1 MISSTVNN
9 KLSWWLVAQTLHKWL
24 GLIVGLQFL
33 IWLATGL
40 AFNLIDE
47 QKLDADVYRISD
59 TPAAISVPLAN
70 PDTLIAQYQSQGFI
84 QLKLVAVLNRP
95 VYALSTRT
103 QGYWFWAD
111 SLEPMQLTLGQLTQI
126 AQASYSGSGTM
137 STARPLTNATAF
149 AAQGPVVQIDTGDA
163 LGTRIYLDSASGR
176 VLAHQN
182 HQSDLK
188 DLLFMLHFM
197 DYVPENGISFN
208 HALVQIIS
216 LGALLLG
223 ISGVLTLGHKFSQG
237 QLRLPRIRPLT
248 SLGKIHL
255 YSEQGER
262 LSELT
267 LHPGTLLHS
276 LNQGQERLRTSC
288 GGGGRCGLCKLRF
301 VEHAPAPNDYDLDR
315 LSASELESGVRLSCQ
330 HPAQPCKL
338 ALVTKAQHRFLL
350 NMTDRQTI

>member
-1 MISSTVNN
+1 MSSAANN
-9 KLSWWLVAQTLHKWL
+9 PSWWRVTQTLHKWL

-47 QKLDADVYRISD
+47 QKLDADVYRMSD
-59 TPAAISVPLAN
+59 TSAAITTPLAN

-84 QLKLVAVLNRP
+84 QLKLSSVLNRP
-95 VYALSTRT
+95 VYAISTRT
-103 QGYWFWAD
+103 QSYWFWAD
-111 SLEPMQLTLGQLTQI
+111 SLEPMRLTPEQLTQI
-126 AQASYSGSGTM
+126 AQASYSGSGMMNTVR
-137 STARPLTNATAF
+137 APTNPIAF
-149 AAQGPVVQIDTGDA
+149 TAQGPIVQIDTSDA

-182 HQSDLK
+182 RQSDLK

-197 DYVPENGISFN
+197 DYVPENGINFN
-208 HALVQIIS
+208 HALIQIIS

-223 ISGVLTLGHKFSQG
+223 MSGVLTLGHKFSQG
-237 QLRLPRIRPLT
+237 QLRLPRFKAFT
-248 SLGKIHL
+248 SQGKIHL
-255 YSEQGER
+255 YSEQAEL

-267 LHPGTLLHS
+267 IHPGTLLHS

-301 VEHAPAPNDYDLDR
+301 VEHAPAPNDYDLDK
-315 LSASELESGVRLSCQ
+315 LSILELESGVRLSCQ
-330 HPAQPCKL
+330 HPAQSCKL
-338 ALVTKAQHRFLL
+338 ALVTKTQHRFLL
-350 NMTDRQTI
+350 NSTNRQTI

>member
-1 MISSTVNN
+1 MSSAVN
-9 KLSWWLVAQTLHKWL
+9 KPSWWLVAQTLHKWL
-24 GLIVGLQFL
+24 GLIVGLQLL

-59 TPAAISVPLAN
+59 TPAAIATQLAK
-70 PDTLIAQYQSQGFI
+70 PDTLVAKYQSQGFI
-84 QLKLVAVLNRP
+84 QLKLVSVLNRP
-95 VYALSTRT
+95 VYAISTQT
-103 QGYWFWAD
+103 QDYWFWGD
-111 SLEPMQLTLGQLTQI
+111 SLEPMLLTLEQLTQI

-149 AAQGPVVQIDTGDA
+149 VAQGPVVQIETSDEI
-163 LGTRIYLDSASGR
+163 GTRIYLDSASGR

-182 HQSDLK
+182 RQSDLK

-197 DYVPENGISFN
+197 DYVPENGINFN

-223 ISGVLTLGHKFSQG
+223 MSGVFILGHKFSQG
-237 QLRLPRIRPLT
+237 QLRLPRLKPST
-248 SLGKIHL
+248 SQGKIHL
-255 YSEQGER
+255 YSEQAEL
-262 LSELT
+262 LSELPIHT
-267 LHPGTLLHS
+267 GTLLHS
-276 LNQGQERLRTSC
+276 LNQGQERLRTNC

-301 VEHAPAPNDYDLDR
+301 IEQAPAPNDYDLDR
-315 LSASELESGVRLSCQ
+315 LSVSELESGVRLSCQ

-338 ALVTKAQHRFLL
+338 TLVTKAQHRFLL
-350 NMTDRQTI
+350 NSTNRQTN